1 MGASTAPTGSRAP
14 AATPVPA
21 PVRLD
26 DRAYQELA
34 RGFRGSLVRAG
45 DASYEERRRIWN
57 GAVDRHPALIA
68 PCTGSADVV
77 AALKWAVESG
87 VPVAVRSGGHSF
99 PGHSVCDGGLVIDL
113 SPMKEI
119 RVDPQARTVHVGAG
133 ALLGELDAATQPFGL
148 AVPSGIVTHTGVAG
162 LTLGGGIG
170 WLSRKYGLSV
180 DQLLSVD
187 MVTAAGERLTASAAR
202 EPELFWGMC
211 GAGGNFGIVT
221 EFTFRLNP
229 VGPTVLAGPVLWPV
243 EDSPQVMRF
252 YRDWIADVPDELTTI
267 VVHRKAPPSP
277 AIPPELH
284 GRPVVMV
291 IACWVGGPEA
301 GEEVMRPMREFG
313 RPLLDLC
320 RPKPYLAHQAMFDAS
335 FPHGWRYYFRG
346 CGLDRLDDGALDT
359 MARYAARIAS
369 PQSGFPLFQLGG
381 AVARVGEDDTAAAG
395 RRLGHMLNIN
405 GIRDTPEGFAEECGW
420 VREFWTAMEPYH
432 AGVYVNFLMDEG
444 ERRVRQA
451 YGARERKLGRLRA
464 LKAQW
469 DPGNVFR
476 LNQNIPPADGP

>member
-1 MGASTAPTGSRAP
+1 VSGGRGDERPMGASTVPTA
-14 AATPVPA
+14 A

-26 DRAYQELA
+26 DAAYHELA
-34 RGFRGSLVRAG
+34 RSFRGSLVRAG
-45 DASYEERRRIWN
+45 DAPYEERRRIWN
-57 GAVDRHPALIA
+57 GAIDRHPALIA

-77 AALKWAVESG
+77 AALKWAVETG
-87 VPVAVRSGGHSF
+87 APVAVRSGGHSF
-99 PGHSVCDGGLVIDL
+99 PGHSVCDGGVVIDL
-113 SPMKEI
+113 SAMREV
-119 RVDPQARTVHVGAG
+119 RVDPEARTVRVQAG
-133 ALLGELDAATQPFGL
+133 VLLGELDAATQPFGL

-187 MVTAAGERLTASAAR
+187 LVTAAGERLTASAVH
-202 EPELFWGMC
+202 EPELFWGMR

-229 VGPTVLAGPVLWPV
+229 VGPTVLAGPVMWPV
-243 EDSPQVMRF
+243 EESAGVMRF
-252 YRDWIADVPDELTTI
+252 YRDWITGVPDELTTI
-267 VVHRKAPPSP
+267 VVHRKAPPAA
-277 AIPPELH
+277 AIPAELH

-291 IACWVGGPEA
+291 IACWA
-301 GEEVMRPMREFG
+301 GEMAAGEDVMRPLREFG

-335 FPHGWRYYFRG
+335 FPHGWWYYFRG
-346 CGLDRLDDGALDT
+346 CGLDRLADGVVET
-359 MARYAARIAS
+359 MARYAGRIVS

-381 AVARVGEDDTAAAG
+381 AVARVGEDDTAAGG
-395 RRLGHMLNIN
+395 RGLGHMLNIN
-405 GIRDTPEGFAEECGW
+405 GIRDTSEGFAGECAW
-420 VREFWTAMEPYH
+420 VREFWSALEPYH

-444 ERRVRQA
+444 EQRIRQA
-451 YGARERKLGRLRA
+451 YGSRERKLDRLRA
-464 LKAQW
+464 LKAEW

-476 LNQNIPPADGP
+476 LNQNIPPA